1 MAKTKMTRILMIIS
15 VIVFLAMT
23 VTGGSESIE
32 NLIRF
37 NAMSKPLV
45 YSGQW
50 WRLFFAIF
58 IHIGIFHLL
67 MNMYFLN
74 SVGPLFERLYGS
86 RNFLIIYIL
95 AGIVGN
101 LFSYAFGSPNS
112 VSAGASTSLYG
123 LFGLAV
129 GIMLNYRND
138 EILRS
143 FGSSF
148 ISIIVIN
155 VIYSFMMPSVGVLG
169 HLGGLIGGV
178 VLSGIF
184 PIINRQLSTTT
195 IAISTIVLIVLVVSF
210 IIIGN
215 KSMASILV

>member
-32 NLIRF
+32 NLIKF

-101 LFSYAFGSPNS
+101 LFTYAFGSPNS

-148 ISIIVIN
+148 IFIIVIN

-169 HLGGLIGGV
+169 HLGGLIGGL